1 MAKQRRPPPKAAP
14 RKARRKP
21 TVPKTEPAPA
31 PGSSLL
37 EKRASYLE
45 AVALYERGL
54 EALQRHEFRAAEEAL
69 RRVLEQYPDERE
81 LHERA
86 RLYLKICERETGP
99 PPPRPQT
106 VEERVYA
113 ATLALNAG
121 AHEQALRHL
130 QPATD
135 ERPDDDHVHYMLA
148 VVHTLRHEG
157 DLAIT
162 YLRRAIDLNPDN
174 RTLARQEPDFEP
186 IRRELGFR
194 QAVSPPPTPRRRPR
208 GRTPR

>member
-1 MAKQRRPPPKAAP
+1 MAKQRRPPPKAAT
-14 RKARRKP
+14 RKGRRKP
-21 TVPKTEPAPA
+21 TVPGTESALA
-31 PGSSLL
+31 PGSALL
-37 EKRASYLE
+37 EKRASYVE

-54 EALQRHEFRAAEEAL
+54 EALQRREFRAAEEAL

-99 PPPRPQT
+99 PPPSPQT

-157 DLAIT
+157 DLALT

-194 QAVSPPPTPRRRPR
+194 QAVEPPPTPRRRSR

>member
-1 MAKQRRPPPKAAP
+1 MAKQRRTPLKAAT
-14 RKARRKP
+14 RKAGRKP

-31 PGSSLL
+31 PVSSLL
-37 EKRASYLE
+37 EKRASYIE

-54 EALQRHEFRAAEEAL
+54 EALQRHEFRAAAEAL
-69 RRVLEQYPDERE
+69 GRVLEQYPDERE
-81 LHERA
+81 LHDRA

-99 PPPRPQT
+99 PPPSPQT

-135 ERPDDDHVHYMLA
+135 ERPDDDRVHYMLA
-148 VVHTLRHEG
+148 VVHALRHEG
-157 DLAIT
+157 DLALT
-162 YLRRAIDLNPDN
+162 HLRRAIDLNPDN

-194 QAVSPPPTPRRRPR
+194 QAVEPPPTPRRRSR